1 MLKAT
6 IIATTIITAGIFT
19 NGSPATAGP
28 FDGGGTRTQLAQEF
42 CVGPVCAED
51 RYRDFRDREDF
62 ERREARERAEH
73 RDCRDVEIRDR
84 RPDGDVVIRHVW
96 RCRRGDRG
104 S

>member
-1 MLKAT
+1 MLRT
-6 IIATTIITAGIFT
+6 LLITGTIITAGIFT
-19 NGSPATAGP
+19 NGGPAMAGP
-28 FDGGGTRTQLAQEF
+28 SEGGGTTRLAQEF
-42 CVGPVCAED
+42 CVGPVCAGD

-62 ERREARERAEH
+62 DRRDARERAEH